1 MSDLAKEAIRWLFG
15 GGALALATFLGTTA
29 YQQGQL
35 EIEREAR
42 LAQIQID
49 RERYLR
55 DFLDKYVA
63 LATKG
68 TLDERIRFV
77 LYWKHLNVDEKIGV
91 DLGDYEQ
98 ALIAEFNEAETF
110 AKTLLARQE
119 TEDASPSPQP
129 AAGGG
134 DGGQIVSAGKDPDT
148 NTEQPSQPDPPEVKA
163 QPPAQTAT
171 SSDYPAYAQ
180 QAPAAQQEAYFAS
193 RSQTLAKLVPSA
205 SDAPALERKGFE
217 ALLDNDIPAARDAFA
232 AAEKAWPE
240 YHNVAEIRALL
251 DRLAK
256 TLPAGVKSLPVDTHR
271 ETLKTILNDYSWG
284 MPADLRTRTVS
295 IGVRG

>member
-1 MSDLAKEAIRWLFG
+1 MQDLIKEGIRWLFG

-55 DFLDKYVA
+55 DFLDKYVE

-77 LYWKHLNVDEKIGV
+77 LYWKYLNVGEQIGV

-110 AKTLLARQE
+110 ASVLMAGAKAGESPLALPPPPA
-119 TEDASPSPQP
+119 TASPPPVAAEQPQSPP
-129 AAGGG
+129 
-134 DGGQIVSAGKDPDT
+134 SAGSK
-148 NTEQPSQPDPPEVKA
+148 
-163 QPPAQTAT
+163 QPPQQQAAVL
-171 SSDYPAYAQ
+171 Q
-180 QAPAAQQEAYFAS
+180 QAPVQQEAFFAS
-193 RSQTLAKLVPSA
+193 RSQTIAKLVPGA
-205 SDAPALERKGFE
+205 ADAPTLERQGFE
-217 ALLDNDIPAARDAFA
+217 ALLNNDIRAAYEAFR

-240 YHNVAEIRALL
+240 YHNVAEIARVLGKILEPGQPGADGILGPASLKALYEEVL
-251 DRLAK
+251 R
-256 TLPAGVKSLPVDTHR
+256 
-271 ETLKTILNDYSWG
+271 DYSWG
-284 MPADLRTRTVS
+284 MPPALKARMQTAARS
-295 IGVRG
+295 